1 MIALPSICRSLAPF
15 IVKNRNGRCFI
26 PSGSLRLI
34 SKCVESRERAPR
46 MRPLFTRVAVHRFFV
61 LREGSLEASYTFAQA
76 LAQFGDILGAEH
88 QNHNA
93 EDDQFRRTRSS
104 DSRRLPIQ
112 RTI

>member
-1 MIALPSICRSLAPF
+1 
-15 IVKNRNGRCFI
+15 
-26 PSGSLRLI
+26 
-34 SKCVESRERAPR
+34 

-61 LREGSLEASYTFAQA
+61 LREGSLGASYTFAQA

-88 QNHNA
+88 QNRNA

-104 DSRRLPIQ
+104 DSRRLPVQ